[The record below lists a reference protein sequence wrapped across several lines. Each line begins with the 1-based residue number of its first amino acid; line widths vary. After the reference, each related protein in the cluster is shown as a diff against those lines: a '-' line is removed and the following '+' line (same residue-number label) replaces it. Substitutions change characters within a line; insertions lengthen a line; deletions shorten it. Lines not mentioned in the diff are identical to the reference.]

1 MSLTKAAL
9 HFAVP
14 LPKLESF
21 KRYLFIGPH
30 PDDIEIGAGA
40 LAAKLA
46 AAGKEVFFLICLDG
60 RFGGGNRP
68 DLSPDELA
76 ALRKAEARAS
86 AARLGAREPVFL
98 DLCDGGFYE
107 YDELER
113 SVARAVGE
121 IGPDVIFAPDPSV
134 ESECHKDH
142 LNVGRAAK
150 TVACFAPYGGIMDRY
165 GAKAADVKALAL
177 YFTAR
182 PNRFVSTA
190 GCFEKQLDA
199 IFGCHESQFP
209 EASSAASSLKL
220 YLTLRAREHGLLCF
234 SRSGEAYRVLEAT
247 RMHCL
252 PEGE

>member
-9 HFAVP
+9 QIAVP

-21 KRYLFIGPH
+21 RRFLFIGPH

-46 AAGKEVFFLICLDG
+46 AAGREVFFLICLDG
-60 RFGGGNRP
+60 RYGGANRP

-76 ALRKAEARAS
+76 LVRKEEARAS
-86 AARLGAREPVFL
+86 ARVIGAHEPVFL
-98 DLCDGGFYE
+98 DLCDGGFYD
-107 YDELER
+107 YDALER
-113 SVARAVGE
+113 EIAKAVGE

-134 ESECHKDH
+134 GSECHKDH

-150 TVACFAPYGGIMDRY
+150 TVACFAPYAGIMERY
-165 GAKAADVKALAL
+165 GAKAADVKALAM

-182 PNRFVSTA
+182 PNRYVPTGGFFS
-190 GCFEKQLDA
+190 KQLDS
-199 IFGCHESQFP
+199 IFSCHRSQFP
-209 EASSAASSLKL
+209 VPSPAASSLKL
-220 YLTLRAREHGLLCF
+220 YLTLRARENGLHCL
-234 SRSGEAYRVLEAT
+234 SRSGESYRVLDAT